1 MTEKKEKFYGVYI
14 KKTDPFTQTWSRQQ
28 WGITSTFGKTGF
40 QVALQVAAAMER
52 RINHPP
58 HAIKVTSGKTGDK
71 LVLEWSRIEER
82 NAVLVDRVE
91 LARKELATNGIN
103 I

>member
-1 MTEKKEKFYGVYI
+1 MYYTIYI
-14 KKTDPFTQTWSRQQ
+14 KKTDPFTQAWSMQSRG
-28 WGITSTFGKTGF
+28 WMTFA
-40 QVALQVAAAMER
+40 QVLQTVAALEK

-82 NAVLVDRVE
+82 SAELVDRVE
-91 LARKELATNGIN
+91 TARKELATHGIN

>member
-1 MTEKKEKFYGVYI
+1 MTFAQVL
-14 KKTDPFTQTWSRQQ
+14 QT
-28 WGITSTFGKTGF
+28 
-40 QVALQVAAAMER
+40 VAAIEK

-82 NAVLVDRVE
+82 SAVLVDRVE
-91 LARKELATNGIN
+91 QARKELATNGIN

>member
-1 MTEKKEKFYGVYI
+1 MYYTIYI
-14 KKTDPFTQTWSRQQ
+14 KKTDPFTQAWSMQSRG
-28 WGITSTFGKTGF
+28 WMTFA
-40 QVALQVAAAMER
+40 QVLQTVAALEK

-58 HAIKVTSGKTGDK
+58 HAIKVTATETKDGCGKRGGGK
-71 LVLEWSRIEER
+71 VILKWSRIEER